1 MNKVKLILDVA
12 QLMLKVVQ
20 DLRALSD
27 SVQAVCE
34 AVTEGLSEEKP
45 KAIEAK
51 PVQAKKAE
59 EPVITLEQVRGV
71 LAKKSEVG
79 FTAEVRAII
88 QKYGANRLSEIDAK
102 DYPAVI
108 ADAEELGNG

>member
-20 DLRALSD
+20 DLRSLSD

-34 AVTEGLSEEKP
+34 AVTEGLSEEQEQKP

-51 PVQAKKAE
+51 PVQE
-59 EPVITLEQVRGV
+59 EKSAISLEKVRSV
-71 LAKKSEVG
+71 LAEKSQAG
-79 FTAEVRAII
+79 HTAEVRAII
-88 QKYGANRLSEIDAK
+88 QKYGASRLSEIDAK
-102 DYPAVI
+102 DYAAVLK
-108 ADAEELGNG
+108 DAEELG

>member
-20 DLRALSD
+20 DLRSLSD

-34 AVTEGLSEEKP
+34 TVTEGLSEEKP

-51 PVQAKKAE
+51 PEQPKKKE
-59 EPVITLEQVRGV
+59 EPAITLEKVRSV
-71 LAKKSEVG
+71 LAQKSEAG
-79 FTAEVRAII
+79 YTAKVRAII
-88 QKYGANRLSEIDAK
+88 QKYGASRLSEIDPK
-102 DYPAVI
+102 DYKAVI
-108 ADAEELGNG
+108 ADAEEIGNE